1 MIRPAVKEDIEIIL
15 DMAQEDCV
23 EMCYP
28 YNRPHMK
35 EQLLG
40 LIALECPIFINE
52 HKGIPAGVIAGIV
65 SPNLFDPSILEIRE
79 FIWHGVQSLSKIG
92 RARVMIELL
101 DYLIDLAKKAKINFH
116 ASLPVSDKTDSLKD
130 LLIRR
135 GFKLAEYYF
144 KMEF

>member
-1 MIRPAVKEDIEIIL
+1 MIRPATMDDIEVIL
-15 DMAQEDCV
+15 DMIKEDCE
-23 EMCYP
+23 EMGYP
-28 YNRPHMK
+28 YNRAHMK

-52 HKGIPAGVIAGIV
+52 HKEKPVGVIAGIV
-65 SPNLFDPSILEIRE
+65 SPNLFDPNILEIRE

-135 GFKLAEYYF
+135 DFKLAEYYF